1 MSRGRQQGCGKGES
15 GWGRGSCLQAGRQS
29 SGDRRNR
36 GTQMDKAELS
46 WMNCP
51 IKFTSAVDWIRTL
64 SRAATSDIIHIKL
77 LFSQIWNAKIFVR
90 WWNTVRLAKKQ
101 LNWKREIGEESFFSL
116 NSEVFLKICH
126 FPWFQV
132 GLQSGQHL
140 QPLLHKRFP
149 TGEVWVFHKF
159 SQFSHTQRL
168 TRRICTFSTKSINFS
183 YLASVREAREAT
195 ASSRC

>member
-1 MSRGRQQGCGKGES
+1 MFRGGQQGGGEGES
-15 GWGRGSCLQAGRQS
+15 GRSRGSRLQAGRQS

-116 NSEVFLKICH
+116 MKWWIAKFFWRSATSLGFRLVYRAGNICNHFFTRDFL
-126 FPWFQV
+126 QV
-132 GLQSGQHL
+132 RF
-140 QPLLHKRFP
+140 RFP
-149 TGEVWVFHKF
+149 
-159 SQFSHTQRL
+159 
-168 TRRICTFSTKSINFS
+168 
-183 YLASVREAREAT
+183 
-195 ASSRC
+195 